1 MKAPTILVTM
11 PMKVG
16 DPTSYTYEWA
26 EQAVR
31 MKKSYGY
38 SVVDLRKND
47 VTYRNVSSSIQR
59 YNPSLYVH
67 FGHGCPSSLQGQ
79 TECIITRKFDIDELV
94 SMPNFREI
102 IMPLLYESGCT
113 TCMNSLDKDICNP
126 LCVNDTNVNLL
137 KGKIVFTVACYSA
150 SQLGKCAVRYGAKA
164 YIGYSDLLLFP
175 VDEVHSQD
183 MFRDVHLVFIRELLE
198 RKSVEQAEK
207 KMNDYEDSLIR
218 FYKKTK
224 YVALSL
230 LWNKINRKVLGNKN
244 STIYG

>member
-150 SQLGKCAVRYGAKA
+150 SHLGKCAVRYGAKS

-198 RKSVEQAEK
+198 GKSVEQAEK